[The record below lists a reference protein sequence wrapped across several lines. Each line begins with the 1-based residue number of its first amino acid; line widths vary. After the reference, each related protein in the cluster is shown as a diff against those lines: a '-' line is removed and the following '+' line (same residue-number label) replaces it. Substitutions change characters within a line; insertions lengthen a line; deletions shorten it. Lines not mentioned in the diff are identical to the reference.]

1 MSVHATLLLVPDGVL
16 RVLWRLSEPV
26 LVADMGTKPPPH
38 AVGKERSGE
47 NGVAGDF
54 SGQSILDG
62 VDHVRPLP

>member
-1 MSVHATLLLVPDGVL
+1 
-16 RVLWRLSEPV
+16 
-26 LVADMGTKPPPH
+26 MGTKPPPH